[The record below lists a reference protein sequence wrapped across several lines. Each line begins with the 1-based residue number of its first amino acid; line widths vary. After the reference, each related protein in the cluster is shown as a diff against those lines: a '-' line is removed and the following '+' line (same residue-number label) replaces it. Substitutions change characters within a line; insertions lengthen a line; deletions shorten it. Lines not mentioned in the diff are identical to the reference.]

1 MTKPPPP
8 EDLAPNEPPFPS
20 AEQDARTARTVT
32 DTPQTLSPSFRLAY
46 TDQEFLH
53 REELRPTRVQ
63 LELMKPELILQEE
76 RIASTIVVF
85 GTARVRAPDETN
97 AGLAR
102 AEAAADGTPYTAAA
116 VQVAKRAV
124 ALSHYYEE
132 ARRFARIASEA
143 GQRSPAERRF
153 VIVTGGGPGI
163 MEAANRGADDVGAQ
177 SIGLS
182 IVLPR
187 EQRPNS
193 YITPRLSFRFHYFA
207 MRKMHFLMRARA
219 LVCFP
224 GGFGTMDELF
234 ETLTL
239 IQTGRITPIPV
250 LLFGEAW
257 WRRMINFDALVEEG
271 VVAPKDLEIFRYVET
286 AEAAWTIIADTYG
299 FA

>member
-8 EDLAPNEPPFPS
+8 EELAPAEPPFPS
-20 AEQDARTARTVT
+20 AEQDAKAAEAVT
-32 DTPQTLSPSFRLAY
+32 DTPQTRSPSFRLAY
-46 TDQEFLH
+46 TDQDFLL
-53 REELRPTRVQ
+53 REALRPTRVQ
-63 LELMKPELILQEE
+63 LELMKPEVILQEE

-85 GTARVRAPDETN
+85 GTARVRAPED
-97 AGLAR
+97 AGAALAK
-102 AEAAADGTPYTAAA
+102 AEGTTDGSPEAAAALRA
-116 VQVAKRAV
+116 AKRAV

-132 ARRFARIASEA
+132 ARRFACIASEA
-143 GQRSPAERRF
+143 GQRSEDERRF

-163 MEAANRGADDVGAQ
+163 MEAANRGAHDVGAQ

-193 YITPRLSFRFHYFA
+193 YITPSLSFRFHYFA

-257 WRRMINFDALVEEG
+257 WRRIINFDALVEEG
-271 VVAPKDLEIFRYVET
+271 VVAPKDLQIFRYVET
-286 AEAAWTIIADTYG
+286 AEEAWAVIAETYG